1 MLDVRLDKRSRGAH
15 RYQGRVTRALE
26 EVSLEKWCTTH
37 DPQLK
42 LKQVCIVG
50 CATWSVRTCGSCIR
64 CNQSYHVKTAA
75 IDMIDIRFLGNREVA
90 QALLSLYMKC
100 LAIHTCRHSI
110 LYAINVSKP
119 TNHIPRLPASNT
131 GSQYHQI
138 GTSYSNEN
146 VITRS
151 CCCNSPSDESASRD
165 EDAWLRVLELPNW
178 LTESAS
184 VSTRRSH

>member
-1 MLDVRLDKRSRGAH
+1 M
-15 RYQGRVTRALE
+15 
-26 EVSLEKWCTTH
+26 H

-42 LKQVCIVG
+42 LKQVCLEG
-50 CATWSVRTCGSCIR
+50 CATWSVRTCGSYTR
-64 CNQSYHVKTAA
+64 CNQFYRNNTVATDMTDVKL
-75 IDMIDIRFLGNREVA
+75 LGNCEVA

-100 LAIHTCRHSI
+100 LAIHTCRHSV

-131 GSQYHQI
+131 GSQYHQM

-146 VITRS
+146 VFTRS
-151 CCCNSPSDESASRD
+151 RYCNSPSDESASRG
-165 EDAWLRVLELPNW
+165 EDAGLRVLELPNW
-178 LTESAS
+178 LTGSAS